1 MINEHGIE
9 DMATRLVGKSFGET
23 VPKAAMPS
31 LIQFMQEV
39 AEESARVCMGI
50 DKAVAANVIRSH
62 FGIPVISLGVLLN
75 RKAKVTEEC
84 GK

>member
-1 MINEHGIE
+1 MINEHDIE

-39 AEESARVCMGI
+39 AEESAQVCIAQGNRVL
-50 DKAVAANVIRSH
+50 ANSVRSH
-62 FGIPVISLGVLLN
+62 FGLPVISLGVLLN

>member
-1 MINEHGIE
+1 MINEHDIE

-39 AEESARVCMGI
+39 AEESAQVCITQGNRVL
-50 DKAVAANVIRSH
+50 ANSVRSH
-62 FGIPVISLGVLLN
+62 FGLPVISLGVLLN
-75 RKAKVTEEC
+75 RKQKVTEEC